1 MADNEIKEGD
11 SVSWQWSGSRPGGT
25 VAEVK
30 EQGKAEITTKNDNVV
45 SKNAEP
51 DNPAIVIERSGNNV
65 VKKASEVDV
74 EKPGDKHKE
83 DQGEEKTVT
92 ANDTND
98 TEKKENGDK
107 QTGDKQNG
115 DKQNGDKQNGE
126 KEEKKEDGDAET
138 GDKRKAEESAEDKK
152 DEESADAKKQK
163 TNDDKKENGEPAPK
177 KKGRPAKN
185 GNSAPKKDPKPKK
198 RAATESGEPR
208 RSGRNASK

>member
-1 MADNEIKEGD
+1 MADKEIKEGD

-92 ANDTND
+92 ENETND
-98 TEKKENGDK
+98 KKDDGDKKENGE
-107 QTGDKQNG
+107 
-115 DKQNGDKQNGE
+115 KQNGE
-126 KEEKKEDGDAET
+126 KDEKKENGDAET

-163 TNDDKKENGEPAPK
+163 TADDKKENGEAAPK

-185 GNSAPKKDPKPKK
+185 GNSAPKKEPKPKK